1 MDSLKELSPYFFSLR
16 KEEVGLCFGRK
27 TNVSDVIIKKCLVT
41 VDPTMDCIEK
51 AVDWKANLIISHHEL
66 FFDSLEA
73 LQEAMTSKAGQQAGQ
88 VLQKMTLGKL
98 MLMVSDHNED
108 DMENIR
114 RYAKQQ
120 ADSAEVESES

>member
-1 MDSLKELSPYFFSLR
+1 MHKLVILIEGTELPTDFDENWPQFLHLA
-16 KEEVGLCFGRK
+16 EQMPGLQREATSRVHHILFGK
-27 TNVSDVIIKKCLVT
+27 QNYV
-41 VDPTMDCIEK
+41 
-51 AVDWKANLIISHHEL
+51 LIHEL

-120 ADSAEVESES
+120 ADAPDVESEN